1 MGGKVKRG
9 ASISTWQLFFFLLQ
23 TQVGVGILTLPYEV
37 HQAAGKDGWL
47 SVLLA
52 GLFIQIGIFV
62 IWLLACRFP
71 EKTLADFSPLLIG
84 RVFSIIIVTLYT
96 LFFFMVAS
104 QVLAVFLSITADW
117 AFPRTPSVVF
127 AVIITALTIYLVQE
141 DVRVIARFHVLMSF
155 LLIGVLLVF
164 LLMWN
169 YLNVYYLFPIG
180 SSGFKAIL
188 SGSQQALFAL
198 NGIEVLLWL
207 FPFTQAENKK
217 KWQAA
222 AGASLVVTVIY
233 TLLALC
239 AFAYFSTTKLTHVP
253 EPVLYMIKSIEL
265 GIVERLDLIFLSL
278 WAVVSITTFMS
289 YLYVAGMGAAKVV
302 NAKHHKKSI
311 YVLGALIVPLAVYTS
326 NAEAI
331 KTLGRIIGTATTV
344 FLFVIPLFLL
354 LVAIIR
360 RKREG
365 TG

>member
-1 MGGKVKRG
+1 MKRE

-47 SVLLA
+47 SILLA
-52 GLFIQIGIFV
+52 GLFIQIGILV

-71 EKTLADFSPLLIG
+71 KKTLADFSPILVG
-84 RVFSIIIVTLYT
+84 RVLSIIIITVYM

-104 QVLAVFLSITADW
+104 QVLAVFLYITAEW
-117 AFPRTPSVVF
+117 AFPRTPSIVF
-127 AVIITALTIYLVQE
+127 AVIITALTIYLIQE

-155 LLIGVLLVF
+155 LLLGVLMVF

-169 YLNVYYLFPIG
+169 YLNVYYLLPIG
-180 SSGFKAIL
+180 SSGFKVIL

-222 AGASLVVTVIY
+222 AGASLTVTIIY

-239 AFAYFSTTKLTHVP
+239 AFAYFSAEKLTHVP
-253 EPVLYMIKSIEL
+253 EPVLYMIKSIRL

-278 WAVVSITTFMS
+278 WAVFSITTFMS
-289 YLYVAGMGAAKVV
+289 YLYIAAMSAAKVV
-302 NAKHHKKSI
+302 NAKHHKKSV
-311 YVLGALIVPLAVYTS
+311 YVLGAFIVPLAVYTG
-326 NAEAI
+326 NEEAI
-331 KTLGRIIGTATTV
+331 KTIGGILGTATTV

-354 LVAIIR
+354 LVAIVR

>member
-1 MGGKVKRG
+1 MGGKVKRE
-9 ASISTWQLFFFLLQ
+9 ASISGWQLFFFLLQ

-37 HQAAGKDGWL
+37 HQVAGRDGWL

-52 GLFIQIGIFV
+52 GFFIQIGIFV

-71 EKTLADFSPLLIG
+71 EKTLADFLPLLVG
-84 RVFSIIIVTLYT
+84 RVLSIIIIAFYT
-96 LFFFMVAS
+96 LFFFVVAS
-104 QVLAVFLSITADW
+104 QVLAIFLSITADW

-127 AVIITALTIYLVQE
+127 AVIITALTIYLIQE
-141 DVRVIARFHVLMSF
+141 DVRVIARFYVLMSF
-155 LLIGVLLVF
+155 LLLGVLLVF

-169 YLNVYYLFPIG
+169 YLNVYYLLPIG

-188 SGSQQALFAL
+188 SGSQKALFAL
-198 NGIEVLLWL
+198 NGIEILLWL

-217 KWQAA
+217 KWMAA
-222 AGASLVVTVIY
+222 AGASLVVTIIY

-239 AFAYFSTTKLTHVP
+239 AFAYFSIVKLTHVP

-278 WAVVSITTFMS
+278 WAVFSITSFMS
-289 YLYVAGMGAAKVV
+289 YLYIAAMGAAKVV
-302 NAKHHKKSI
+302 NAKHHKKPV
-311 YVLGALIVPLAVYTS
+311 YVLGVLIVPLAIYTS
-326 NAEAI
+326 NAETI
-331 KTLGRIIGTATTV
+331 KILGRITGTAAIA

-360 RKREG
+360 RKREV